1 MTSLELPGPSKI
13 LACSS
18 SQGPFKKTKFISTQS
33 TLPTGAVM
41 FHWHV
46 ALEGSSEEPFS
57 RRVLFSV
64 AVRCTNDCSLP
75 VQAVD
80 KKNENVL
87 LCFL

>member
-18 SQGPFKKTKFISTQS
+18 SQGPFKKTKFISILS

-41 FHWHV
+41 LHWHV

-57 RRVLFSV
+57 KRVLFSV
-64 AVRCTNDCSLP
+64 AVRCTNDC
-75 VQAVD
+75 
-80 KKNENVL
+80 
-87 LCFL
+87 